1 MKDYENRVGDYK
13 KRLNRFIRESESV
26 AQLKTSNEE
35 LLNQNAM
42 LDQSL
47 NTSVAKL
54 SVLSLNLNKL
64 SEEKD
69 LVCTENRNMRDEIEN
84 LNCIISSQK
93 SQIDDLMRS
102 VESER
107 NSFKM
112 SQLYEGQ
119 TSYQSENK
127 GANKEIMQML
137 EATSHVA
144 K

>member
-1 MKDYENRVGDYK
+1 M
-13 KRLNRFIRESESV
+13 

-84 LNCIISSQK
+84 LNCIISSQI

-119 TSYQSENK
+119 TSYQSKNK
-127 GANKEIMQML
+127 GSNKEIIQML
-137 EATSHVA
+137 EVTSEETHVA